1 MLLRRAHRIWLGLAL
16 ALLALASVYAWR
28 GPAVVGEAQRL
39 AQDLWKQASRPPP
52 PSAEETR
59 AARSGSGSAGGT
71 GSKAAPSAQLRKCV
85 QGERVTYTNEPCPA
99 GSREELVQG
108 ELSIVR

>member
-1 MLLRRAHRIWLGLAL
+1 MLLRRTRRIWLGLAL

-52 PSAEETR
+52 PSAEETQ
-59 AARSGSGSAGGT
+59 AARNGPGSTSG
-71 GSKAAPSAQLRKCV
+71 KAAPSAQLRKCV

-108 ELSIVR
+108 NLSVMR